1 MTSTKKNQVNK
12 DKLKT
17 ILIFGLIGLICP
29 LANPYLPQIEAQT
42 MSNDNYIIKMQDFN
56 TVSGTT
62 TNESYEL
69 RSGISSLS
77 KTTSEGTDYK
87 VKTGIENLVSPAS
100 FSISLSSDI
109 VNFGILNPTNP
120 IIRTIDLSINSLA
133 VYGHSVL
140 VFESKSLT
148 ASSSANNAFIP
159 DAACDDGKCDAQN
172 ASKWEN
178 ALSYGFGY
186 RCDNIIGTDC
196 DNSFT
201 KANYYKR
208 FSNNE
213 NNEIIQSIMAGIGS
227 SNKKVRVS
235 YKVNI
240 SGSQVQSNYNN
251 IITYVGVPNF

>member
-1 MTSTKKNQVNK
+1 MTNTKKNQVNTNK
-12 DKLKT
+12 FKAV
-17 ILIFGLIGLICP
+17 LIFGLIGLIYS
-29 LANPYLPQIEAQT
+29 LVNPFLPQIEAQT

-62 TNESYEL
+62 ANESYEL
-69 RSGISSLS
+69 RSGISGLS
-77 KTTSEGTDYK
+77 QTTSEGADYK
-87 VKTGIENLVSPAS
+87 VKTGIENLVSPVS

-140 VFESKSLT
+140 VFENSSLT

-159 DAACDDGKCDAQN
+159 DVTCDDGKCDVQS
-172 ASKWEN
+172 ASEWKN

-186 RCDNIIGTDC
+186 RCDNIIGADC

-208 FSNNE
+208 FSNSE

-227 SNKKVRVS
+227 SNKKIRIS

-240 SGSQVQSNYNN
+240 SGSQAQSNYNN
-251 IITYVGVPNF
+251 IITYIGIPNF